1 MRCKAAIL
9 VLAAL
14 VFAMGLPA
22 APKSV
27 AAQAILKLLNSRA
40 AGNPREFAEA
50 AEIVAKEAA
59 SGKALHQFVLAL
71 VSRDRDAPPAARLD
85 EETRKKYLNASRD
98 KIAASAE
105 KGNSMSMYLL
115 SMANNDVVLLKRAA
129 EAGNVQA
136 MNAWGTISM
145 SQAFANPSLAKEDVD
160 RVLERSYAYFKDAA
174 DMGDANG
181 LYNLG
186 MCYVKGYAVEEN
198 IDRAFTHFKAAAQ
211 LGHSEAINNI
221 GGFYRDGLVVEKDPV
236 IATKWFKRS
245 SNMENPYGMLNY
257 GLALQRGEGIEKD
270 EKKAVELFKRSAA
283 AGCYEAMNAYGMCYY
298 SGIGVKKDVCEAV
311 KWFRASA
318 NGGFAPAMENIAE
331 CYEIGAGGLKRDLNI
346 GTVWRIRARAA
357 NGDRNAA
364 AWLAQNG
371 YTLR

>member
-1 MRCKAAIL
+1 MKCRVVIL

-14 VFAMGLPA
+14 VFAMGLSA
-22 APKSV
+22 APKSA

-50 AEIVAKEAA
+50 AEVVAKEAS

-85 EETRKKYLNASRD
+85 EVTRKKYLDASRD

-115 SMANNDVVLLKRAA
+115 SLENNDITLLKRAA
-129 EAGNVQA
+129 DAGNVQA
-136 MNAWGTISM
+136 MNAWGTISL
-145 SQAFANPSLAKEDVD
+145 SQAFANASLTKEDID
-160 RVLERSYAYFKDAA
+160 RVVERSFEYFKDAA
-174 DMGDANG
+174 DTGDANG

-198 IDRAFTHFKAAAQ
+198 LDRAFIHFKAAAQ

-221 GGFYRDGLVVEKDPV
+221 GGFYRDGLVVAKDPV

-245 SNMENPYGMLNY
+245 SDMENPYGMLNY
-257 GLALQRGEGIEKD
+257 ALALQRGEGVEKD
-270 EKKAVELFKRSAA
+270 VKKAVELFKRSAA
-283 AGCYEAMNAYGMCYY
+283 EGCYEAMNAYGMCFY
-298 SGIGVKKDVCEAV
+298 SGIGEEKNVREAI

-318 NGGFAPAMENIAE
+318 KGGFAPAMENLAE
-331 CYEIGAGGLKRDLNI
+331 CYEIGVGGLKRDLNM

-364 AWLAQNG
+364 AWLTQNG
-371 YTLR
+371 HTLR